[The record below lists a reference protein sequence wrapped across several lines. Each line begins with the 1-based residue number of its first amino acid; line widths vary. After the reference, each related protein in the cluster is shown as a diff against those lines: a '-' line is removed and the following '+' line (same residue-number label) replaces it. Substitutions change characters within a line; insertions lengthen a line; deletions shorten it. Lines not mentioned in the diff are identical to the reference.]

1 MSEAFQLIAAGLGVG
16 FLVGLTGVGG
26 GSLMTPM
33 LILLFGHASSTAVGT
48 DLFFASSTKA
58 VGTVVHHK
66 HSSVDWQ
73 IVRRLAAGSLPA
85 ACVTLLLL
93 SVMQASATRDGV
105 VMALLG
111 SLVVLSGAQALGLLP
126 LRLPASGRP
135 DVGERRPW
143 LTVAGGAVLGTLV
156 TLTSIGAGALG
167 VVLLRV
173 LYPKRL
179 GAASLVGT
187 DLAHAIPLTLLAG
200 LGYLSMG
207 SIQLVTLG
215 WLLAGS
221 IPGVL
226 VGSMLPSRLQEKT
239 VRRVLGSLLIVIGG
253 KTLAMALGHA

>member
-1 MSEAFQLIAAGLGVG
+1 MSSAAQLVAAGLGVG
-16 FLVGLTGVGG
+16 FMVGLTGVGG

-33 LILLFGHASSTAVGT
+33 LILIFGHAPSAAVGT
-48 DLFFASSTKA
+48 DLFFASGTKA

-73 IVRRLAAGSLPA
+73 VVRLLAAGSLPA

-93 SVMQASATRDGV
+93 SALHASATRDGV

-111 SLVVLSGAQALGLLP
+111 SLIVLTGAQALGLLP
-126 LRLPASGRP
+126 LRLPASDKP
-135 DVGERRPW
+135 DLGERRPL
-143 LTVAGGAVLGTLV
+143 LTVAGGAVLGALV

-200 LGYLSMG
+200 VGYLTMG
-207 SIQLVTLG
+207 SLQLATLG
-215 WLLAGS
+215 WLLVGS
-221 IPGVL
+221 VPGVL
-226 VGSMLPSRLQEKT
+226 AGSLLPSRLQEKT
-239 VRRVLGSLLIVIGG
+239 VRKMLGALLIVVGG
-253 KTLAMALGHA
+253 KTLITALGYA